1 MATNEEILGKIQEIL
16 DKALGVDEE
25 EFTPSATLVGDLGAE
40 SIDFLDI
47 VFNLEKEFDIKIK
60 GGELFPENL
69 AAEGDGLAIDGYVTE
84 AGLAKLRER
93 LPHADLDAFS
103 DDPKVENIQ
112 DLFTV
117 DMLVKFV
124 AAKISDPQ

>member
-16 DKALGVDEE
+16 ANALGVDDEE
-25 EFTPSATLVGDLGAE
+25 VTPSATLVGDLGAE

-60 GGELFPENL
+60 RGELFPENL
-69 AAEGDGLAIDGYVTE
+69 AAEGDGLAVDGVVTE
-84 AGLAKLRER
+84 DGLAKLRER
-93 LPHADLDAFS
+93 LPHSAVATKTDH
-103 DDPKVENIQ
+103 PQVENIQ
-112 DLFTV
+112 DLFTI

-124 AAKISDPQ
+124 AAKTSDTQ